1 MVRGGLTGYAQVY
14 GKYNTQPLDKLKL
27 DLLYIMNY
35 SLMLDL
41 EIMVET
47 IYTLFRKDS
56 TEGFSK
62 ETIESMQR

>member
-1 MVRGGLTGYAQVY
+1 M
-14 GKYNTQPLDKLKL
+14 QPLDKLKL
-27 DLLYIMNY
+27 DLHYIMNF

-47 IYTLFRKDS
+47 VYTLFRKDS

-62 ETIESMQR
+62 ESIENIQK

>member
-1 MVRGGLTGYAQVY
+1 MQVY
-14 GKYNTQPLDKLKL
+14 GKYNTQPLDELKL
-27 DLLYIMNY
+27 DLLYVMNF

-47 IYTLFRKDS
+47 VYTLFRKDG

-62 ETIESMQR
+62 ELIEYVQK